1 MAKAKRARR
10 TIAIDTKIRA
20 AQDDVARQKARYDKA
35 VARLETLMVKREEIR
50 TKELMIAIASSDRSY
65 EDVLRFIK
73 G

>member
-10 TIAIDTKIRA
+10 TIAIDVKIRA
-20 AQDDVARQKARYDKA
+20 AQDAVARQKARYDKA
-35 VARLETLMVKREEIR
+35 VTRLETLMAKREEIR

-65 EDVLRFIK
+65 EEGLRFIK